1 MQKFFSASKIFTG
14 NEWLTDSAII
24 VKNDVIE
31 HILPGHE
38 LSQDIEVTYFDDE
51 TIIPAFIDGQ
61 VYGAAGKLLAVYP
74 SAGTLQLMNNEFM
87 KQGTILFLPTVAT
100 NTIDV
105 FKKCIDAVKEYWS
118 IGGQGVHGLHL
129 EGPWLN
135 AEKRGAHVKEWI
147 HVPQRAEVEDILKYG
162 KGVIKMITLAPEEC
176 SEEIIELIHKQDIVI
191 AAGHSNATYQQ
202 ATKSFGKAITT
213 VTHLYNAMS
222 PLHHRQPG
230 LVGATLD
237 HDRVTAS
244 IIPDGHHVDY
254 AAIAIAKKIMKHR
267 LFAITDAVTETTTGP
282 YQHYL
287 AGDKYECNGILSGS
301 ALSMY
306 QAFLNLVNNVGIEV
320 SEALRMC
327 SLYPAQ
333 VLGCADQYGK
343 IAPGYTGQFLV
354 LNKQLELVKIITSQ
368 KAEW

>member
-1 MQKFFSASKIFTG
+1 MQKVFSASKIFTG
-14 NEWLTDSAII
+14 NEWLTDSAFI

-31 HILPGHE
+31 RILPSHE
-38 LSQDIEVTYFDDE
+38 LSQDTEITYFHDQ
-51 TIIPAFIDGQ
+51 TIIPAFIDAQ
-61 VYGAAGKLLAVYP
+61 VYGTAGKLLAVYP
-74 SAGTLQLMNNEFM
+74 SAETLRIMNDEFM
-87 KQGTILFLPTVAT
+87 KQGTVLFLPTVAT
-100 NTIDV
+100 NTIEV
-105 FKKCIDAVKEYWS
+105 FKKCIDAVKDYWGH
-118 IGGQGVHGLHL
+118 GGQGVHGLHL

-135 AEKRGAHVKEWI
+135 ADKRGAHVKEWI

-176 SEEIIELIHKQDIVI
+176 SDEIVELIRSHDIVI
-191 AAGHSNATYQQ
+191 AAGHSNATYKQ
-202 ATKSFGKAITT
+202 ATGSFEKGITT

-222 PLHHRQPG
+222 PLHHREPG
-230 LVGATLD
+230 LVGATLNND
-237 HDRVTAS
+237 HITAS

-254 AAIAIAKKIMKHR
+254 AAIVIAKKIMKQR

-306 QAFLNLVNNVGIEV
+306 QAFLNLVNHVGIEV

-333 VLGCADQYGK
+333 VLGCAKLYGK
-343 IAPGYTGQFLV
+343 IAQGYTGQFLV
-354 LNKQLELVKIITSQ
+354 LNKQLEVVKIITSQ